1 MASPRVGMTDLT
13 LKQQR
18 FCEYY
23 AKNGNA
29 TESARLAGY
38 SDKTANEQGSRLL
51 VNVSIQEYLK
61 SLTQPQTDKLIAD
74 AIERQRFLTEV
85 MRGEIIDN
93 NDGFAKNTDRIKAC
107 VELGKL
113 QGDYI
118 EKQTI
123 THNHQNVRDEILE
136 RVLAGL

>member
-1 MASPRVGMTDLT
+1 MELT

-18 FCEYY
+18 FCEHY

-29 TESARLAGY
+29 TESAKLAGY
-38 SDKTANEQGSRLL
+38 SDKTAQQVGFENLL
-51 VNVSIQEYLK
+51 KPVIQEYLR
-61 SLTQPQTDKLIAD
+61 SLTQPQTDSLIAD
-74 AIERQRFLTEV
+74 AIERQRFLTEM

-93 NDGFAKNTDRIKAC
+93 NDGFAKNTDRLKAC

-123 THNHQNVRDEILE
+123 THTHQNVRDEILE